1 MTSYSQN
8 KEQDVILEYFH
19 DFKGCFIDIGANDG
33 STFSNTRALAELG
46 WDGVLV
52 EPSPKAFKK
61 LKKLY
66 QTIPGEFYLFDVALG
81 TSDGKVTF
89 YESGNLV
96 GPDDVALVSS
106 LLETETKRFDKVT
119 SYSKIEVKCFT
130 WNTFVKR
137 LQIPHFDFISID
149 IEGLEIDVLR
159 QIDLSKTKMVCIE
172 TNGDM
177 LKKLEL
183 TKILPDF
190 KIIYTS
196 GENLIFAR

>member
-1 MTSYSQN
+1 MNYSQN

-19 DFKGCFIDIGANDG
+19 GYKGVFIDIGANDG

-66 QTIPGEFYLFDVALG
+66 QTLPGEFYLFDMALG

-89 YESGNLV
+89 YESGKLI
-96 GPDDVALVSS
+96 GEDDIALVSS
-106 LLETETKRFDKVT
+106 LLEKETHRF
-119 SYSKIEVKCFT
+119 SKATTYNITEVKCFT

-137 LQIPHFDFISID
+137 LQIPHFDFVSID
-149 IEGLEIDVLR
+149 IEGLEIEVLR
-159 QIDLSKTKMVCIE
+159 QIDLSKTKMICIE
-172 TNGDM
+172 TNGDQ
-177 LKKLEL
+177 LKQLEL
-183 TKILPDF
+183 TKMLQEY
-190 KIIYTS
+190 KIVYTS
-196 GENLIFAR
+196 AENLIFAR